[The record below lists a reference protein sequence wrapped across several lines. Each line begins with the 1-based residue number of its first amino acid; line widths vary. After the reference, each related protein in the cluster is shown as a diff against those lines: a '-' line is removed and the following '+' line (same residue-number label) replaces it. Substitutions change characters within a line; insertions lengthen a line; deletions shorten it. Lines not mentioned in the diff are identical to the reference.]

1 VTGGAGTVGSTGA
14 GAAGSAGAVGAAA
27 TARVRALV
35 DAAAVVFLAVGFFG
49 AGAFAVGFLAVVF
62 LAVGFFG
69 AGAFAVGFF
78 AVGFFAVV
86 FLAAGLAA
94 DFAVVFLAAGFAADL
109 AVVFFAVGLAAAAVD
124 FLAAGFAADFAVV
137 FLAAGFGVDCLAVEG
152 LAVDLRPREPV
163 LKANCSATGS
173 SADFD
178 LDRSGSLSM
187 RAPHGPLY
195 GTDMP
200 GDSTRSGRVLSR
212 ISSTWSRPHD
222 TGSRAVP
229 CGNISAP

>member
-1 VTGGAGTVGSTGA
+1 
-14 GAAGSAGAVGAAA
+14 
-27 TARVRALV
+27 VRALV

-78 AVGFFAVV
+78 AVGFF
-86 FLAAGLAA
+86 
-94 DFAVVFLAAGFAADL
+94 DVVFLAAGFAAVF